1 MKIWREVHGGSIRRA
16 TILTTSM
23 PVMET
28 TLLVVID
35 NIGYESQHKR
45 MDVNSISI
53 CTLREG
59 TMGQQIPS
67 PRWPQKEHLKWT
79 QTSEAVE
86 SPIMTTIVV
95 ITTTRNSGY
104 QRNVG

>member
-35 NIGYESQHKR
+35 NIGYESQKKR
-45 MDVNSISI
+45 MNVKFDKYLYSGGRSFRR
-53 CTLREG
+53 L
-59 TMGQQIPS
+59 IPS
-67 PRWPQKEHLKWT
+67 SRWPQKGDFKMH
-79 QTSEAVE
+79 
-86 SPIMTTIVV
+86 P
-95 ITTTRNSGY
+95 NH
-104 QRNVG
+104 

>member
-35 NIGYESQHKR
+35 NIVYESQHKR
-45 MDVNSISI
+45 MNAKFDKYLYSEGRSFRATHSI
-53 CTLREG
+53 
-59 TMGQQIPS
+59 
-67 PRWPQKEHLKWT
+67 LKVAT
-79 QTSEAVE
+79 K
-86 SPIMTTIVV
+86 
-95 ITTTRNSGY
+95 R
-104 QRNVG
+104 RL

>member
-45 MDVNSISI
+45 MNVKFGKYLYSEGRSIRSTHSI
-53 CTLREG
+53 
-59 TMGQQIPS
+59 
-67 PRWPQKEHLKWT
+67 LKVAT
-79 QTSEAVE
+79 K
-86 SPIMTTIVV
+86 
-95 ITTTRNSGY
+95 R
-104 QRNVG
+104 RL

>member
-45 MDVNSISI
+45 MNVKFGKYLYPEGRSIGTTHSI
-53 CTLREG
+53 
-59 TMGQQIPS
+59 
-67 PRWPQKEHLKWT
+67 LK
-79 QTSEAVE
+79 
-86 SPIMTTIVV
+86 VV
-95 ITTTRNSGY
+95 TKR
-104 QRNVG
+104 RL

>member
-45 MDVNSISI
+45 MNVKFGKYLYSEERSFRATHSI
-53 CTLREG
+53 
-59 TMGQQIPS
+59 
-67 PRWPQKEHLKWT
+67 LKVAT
-79 QTSEAVE
+79 K
-86 SPIMTTIVV
+86 
-95 ITTTRNSGY
+95 R
-104 QRNVG
+104 RL

>member
-35 NIGYESQHKR
+35 NIGYESQQKR
-45 MDVNSISI
+45 MNVKFDKYLYSKGTSIRTTHSI
-53 CTLREG
+53 
-59 TMGQQIPS
+59 
-67 PRWPQKEHLKWT
+67 LKVAT
-79 QTSEAVE
+79 K
-86 SPIMTTIVV
+86 
-95 ITTTRNSGY
+95 R
-104 QRNVG
+104 RL

>member
-35 NIGYESQHKR
+35 NIGCDSQHKR
-45 MDVNSISI
+45 MNVKFDKYLYSERKSFRTTHSI
-53 CTLREG
+53 
-59 TMGQQIPS
+59 P
-67 PRWPQKEHLKWT
+67 K
-79 QTSEAVE
+79 
-86 SPIMTTIVV
+86 VV
-95 ITTTRNSGY
+95 KTHPNH
-104 QRNVG
+104 